1 MFTQSRQIL
10 FTLVFKWSFRFPSC
24 LELADSM
31 LYQFSVSFKF
41 GPYKITD
48 TVVRKHKIAEK
59 LGKYCEWSPV
69 DI

>member
-1 MFTQSRQIL
+1 
-10 FTLVFKWSFRFPSC
+10 
-24 LELADSM
+24 M
-31 LYQFSVSFKF
+31 LYDQFSVSFKF